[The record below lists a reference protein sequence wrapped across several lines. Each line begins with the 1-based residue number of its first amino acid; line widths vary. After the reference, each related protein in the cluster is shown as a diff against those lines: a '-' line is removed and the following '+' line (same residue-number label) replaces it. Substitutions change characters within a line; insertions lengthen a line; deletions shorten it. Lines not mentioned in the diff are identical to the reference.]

1 MVSYGMSKQIM
12 MNIERV
18 RSLISRYGGFFINY
32 DSCVADCMI
41 LARVNPGY
49 VNDILIGLKQIGF
62 ILGEVRVVGVQTY
75 IYLRGFAM

>member
-1 MVSYGMSKQIM
+1 MVSYGMSKQIL
-12 MNIERV
+12 MNREKV
-18 RSLISRYGGFFINY
+18 RILISKYGGFFINY

-49 VNDILIGLKQIGF
+49 VNDILVGLHQMGF
-62 ILGEVRVVGVQTY
+62 ILGEVRVVGIQTY